1 MRLHK
6 LSLKNFR
13 GFASL
18 ELALDPELTVLVGVN
33 GAGKTSIL
41 DAIAKMLSSFV
52 NPSSFM
58 NPSST
63 ASFPAPAY
71 RLGDIREGNVTG
83 EVSLDFE
90 VFAQRQTLRAA
101 TLIGGSPLFEA
112 TSDLSALEAIAEE
125 MKRSLLLGVV
135 AMPLAMLLP
144 TNRSVLDI
152 PKRIVSDHGVDATN
166 AYDGALEGGESNFR
180 GFFEWFRDEE
190 DLFNEQQLRPD
201 RRVDLL
207 TQAEEDRS
215 LIPEVRAA
223 IEALFPGGR
232 NLRVERR
239 PLKMTIEVKG
249 ARIDVAQLSD
259 GEKCLLAMA
268 GDIAR
273 RMVLA
278 MPKAPNPLETEA
290 VVLIDEIELHLH
302 PGLQRTILPRLRK
315 AFPNVQLIVTTHSP
329 QVLSSVHSKNVRLLE
344 DFTLQ
349 PLTHATWHRDT
360 NRILESAFGDSGRPA
375 DVAEKLRLL
384 RDAVDS
390 DEVDVARGLIR
401 ELRTMVEGEDP
412 DVFFLEQLLPPERPE
427 DGREV
432 AE

>member
-6 LSLKNFR
+6 LSLTNFR

-18 ELALDPELTVLVGVN
+18 ELTLDPELTVLVGVN

-52 NPSSFM
+52 NPLW
-58 NPSST
+58 PLRHT
-63 ASFPAPAY
+63 QGATY
-71 RLGDIREGNVTG
+71 RLGDLREGCVTS
-83 EVSLDFE
+83 EVSLDLE
-90 VFAQRQTLRAA
+90 VFAKAH
-101 TLIGGSPLFEA
+101 TLILRSGAIRRDLSVNA
-112 TSDLSALEAIAEE
+112 KSDLSALDAITGE
-125 MKRSLLLGVV
+125 MEKSLSVGGSAL
-135 AMPLAMLLP
+135 PLAILLP
-144 TNRSVLDI
+144 TNRSVLEI
-152 PKRIVSDHGVDATN
+152 PSRNRSDNSVDETS
-166 AYDGALEGGESNFR
+166 AYAGALEGGASNFR
-180 GFFEWFRDEE
+180 AFFDWFRDEE
-190 DLFNEQQLRPD
+190 DLFNEQQVRTNRGNELFTEPEAGHSWIP
-201 RRVDLL
+201 VI
-207 TQAEEDRS
+207 RS
-215 LIPEVRAA
+215 A
-223 IEALFPGGR
+223 IEALFPGGK

-239 PLKMTIEVKG
+239 PQRMTIEVKG
-249 ARIDVAQLSD
+249 TRIDVAQLSD

-278 MPKAPNPLETEA
+278 APGGTNPLETEA
-290 VVLIDEIELHLH
+290 VILIDEIELHLH

-315 AFPNVQLIVTTHSP
+315 AFPKVQLIVTTHSP

-344 DFTLQ
+344 DFTLR

-360 NRILESAFGDSGRPA
+360 NRILESAFGDAGRPPE
-375 DVAEKLRLL
+375 VAEKLRLL

-401 ELRTMVEGEDP
+401 ELRAMVEGEDP
-412 DVFFLEQLLPPERPE
+412 DVFFLEQLLPPEQPE

>member
-6 LSLKNFR
+6 LTLTNFR

-18 ELALDPELTVLVGVN
+18 ELPLDPELTVLVGVN

-52 NPSSFM
+52 NPSSFF
-58 NPSST
+58 NPAAK
-63 ASFPAPAY
+63 ASFPPPAY
-71 RLGDIREGNVTG
+71 RPGDIREGSVTA
-83 EVSLDFE
+83 EVALDLE
-90 VFAQRQTLRAA
+90 VFTQRYCLRAGA
-101 TLIGGSPLFEA
+101 LIGGPPLFEA
-112 TSDLSALEAIAEE
+112 KSDLSALDAIAHA
-125 MKRSLLLGVV
+125 MTSGLSLGVV
-135 AMPLAMLLP
+135 AFPLAMLLP

-152 PKRIVSDHGVDATN
+152 PKRIVPDHGIDALN
-166 AYDGALEGGESNFR
+166 AYDGALESGGSNFR

-190 DLFNEQQLRPD
+190 DLYNEQQLRSD
-201 RRVDLL
+201 RAEDLL
-207 TQAEEDRS
+207 TGAEEARS
-215 LIPEVRAA
+215 RIPEIRAA

-232 NLRVERR
+232 NLRVQRK

-249 ARIDVAQLSD
+249 SRIDVAQLSD
-259 GEKCLLAMA
+259 GEKCLVAMA

-278 MPKAPNPLETEA
+278 MPKAPTPLETEA

-302 PGLQRTILPRLRK
+302 PGLQRTILPRLRR
-315 AFPNVQLIVTTHSP
+315 AFPKLQLIVTTHSP

-344 DFTLQ
+344 DFTLR

-360 NRILESAFGDSGRPA
+360 NRILESAFGDAGRPPE
-375 DVAEKLRLL
+375 VAEKLRLL

-401 ELRTMVEGEDP
+401 DLKTMVEGEDP
-412 DVFFLEQLLPPERPE
+412 DVFFLEQLLPPEQPE